1 MGRAASALGSVG
13 QRQSHFPHLPPAHP
27 SPTGHTGTARS
38 CGYIRANPPS
48 GPGDWRNLIPALPNS
63 RHDAGE
69 VEELGGEIC
78 HVAVEED
85 EEGLDDSDVGG
96 EAGCE
101 GSDHPVNDT
110 HEDAAQR
117 HHEEAEEAED
127 DIDNGDLLEG
137 GELLKEVVKDL
148 GRRRERGVHTV
159 PLVRDSLTSEETGTG
174 PFLGT
179 AKVRRAT
186 PEMSSASAW

>member
-1 MGRAASALGSVG
+1 MPESLPASAPLHTPA
-13 QRQSHFPHLPPAHP
+13 QTHPHWAL
-27 SPTGHTGTARS
+27 TGHTGTARS
-38 CGYIRANPPS
+38 CGYTGVNPPS
-48 GPGDWRNLIPALPNS
+48 GPGDRRHLTPALPNS

-186 PEMSSASAW
+186 PEMSSASAR